1 VNGSTVLRVK
11 TNTPVGVPSRS
22 IGAPSTVRTLANP
35 DPTETRCGG
44 RGGAK
49 KNQTMH
55 RLSNCCARALIGDT
69 AVTLPTT
76 NMNAEQTSIAA
87 SERHAPFS
95 FRLSRYTNGG
105 PQYGPKR

>member
-1 VNGSTVLRVK
+1 MCGKVALIAWVGSIIELR
-11 TNTPVGVPSRS
+11 
-22 IGAPSTVRTLANP
+22 
-35 DPTETRCGG
+35 
-44 RGGAK
+44 
-49 KNQTMH
+49 
-55 RLSNCCARALIGDT
+55 CARALIGDT

-95 FRLSRYTNGG
+95 FRLSRYTDGG